1 MTKINNIAI
10 IGAGPSG
17 LSAYLQLVK
26 EQHTELSSITL
37 FDPQGVGKSF
47 SFHTDL
53 ASSLT
58 NTSVDVTS
66 LY

>member
-1 MTKINNIAI
+1 MTKIKNIAI

-17 LSAYLQLVK
+17 LSEYLQLVK
-26 EQHTELSSITL
+26 EQ
-37 FDPQGVGKSF
+37 
-47 SFHTDL
+47 HTDL

-58 NTSVDVTS
+58 NTSVGVTS